1 MNIYFNNILLNV
13 VGDLERDPD
22 AFEVFFEVERIKY
35 KGQDVTKIYE
45 SLDLIDEINEICKEK
60 AIYGKL

>member
-13 VGDLERDPD
+13 VGNLERDPD
-22 AFEVFFEVERIKY
+22 AFEVSFEVEKIKY

-45 SLDLIDEINEICKEK
+45 SLDLIEEINAICKEK

>member
-1 MNIYFNNILLNV
+1 
-13 VGDLERDPD
+13 
-22 AFEVFFEVERIKY
+22 VFFEVERIKY